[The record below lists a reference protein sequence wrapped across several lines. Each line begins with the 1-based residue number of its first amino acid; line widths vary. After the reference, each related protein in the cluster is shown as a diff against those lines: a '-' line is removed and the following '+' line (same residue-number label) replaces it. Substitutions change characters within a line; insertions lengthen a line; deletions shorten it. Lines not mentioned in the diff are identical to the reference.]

1 MKFFQKRGVAIA
13 VVVLAIAL
21 SCVWGLSKKPAVE
34 ILNGAQPLDE
44 SLPTAA
50 FAPYIIDQANVL
62 SSKTEDAIALY
73 DANWDQMAG
82 SILAVVTV
90 KSADDVEDAAYDWA
104 YDLELGEND
113 GILLIVT
120 GTKDYRLIA
129 SGYFYDL
136 LDEQS
141 GSYVDTWMYDG
152 VQSGN
157 YDSAVMA
164 LMNNLHVLFSRR
176 AASGDSIGSILF
188 AFLFVLLAAFI
199 VWLIIDRIRYN
210 SYRRRYLMPGMGV
223 PTVRYYP
230 VFWGRSMYRPRP
242 VTPPPH
248 YNDHRRPPTGGSRPS
263 SSGRVGSFGGGRGG
277 GFGGGSRGGFG
288 GGASRGGSFGGMS
301 RGGGFGGGRGGG
313 FGGRR

>member
-13 VVVLAIAL
+13 VMVLAIAL

-141 GSYVDTWMYDG
+141 GS
-152 VQSGN
+152 
-157 YDSAVMA
+157 
-164 LMNNLHVLFSRR
+164 
-176 AASGDSIGSILF
+176 
-188 AFLFVLLAAFI
+188 
-199 VWLIIDRIRYN
+199 
-210 SYRRRYLMPGMGV
+210 
-223 PTVRYYP
+223 
-230 VFWGRSMYRPRP
+230 
-242 VTPPPH
+242 
-248 YNDHRRPPTGGSRPS
+248 
-263 SSGRVGSFGGGRGG
+263 
-277 GFGGGSRGGFG
+277 
-288 GGASRGGSFGGMS
+288 
-301 RGGGFGGGRGGG
+301 
-313 FGGRR
+313 